1 MLKFKDDFEYY
12 SSQIHTGRKC
22 NFTEERK
29 GCVYEEPWN
38 AQNQTISNGYL
49 LCGKR
54 SESNYLTA
62 SRPSDSDALSCKD
75 KPEFCFE

>member
-22 NFTEERK
+22 NYTEEKK

-62 SRPSDSDALSCKD
+62 SRPRDSDALSCKD
-75 KPEFCFE
+75 KPEFCLE